1 MKVLYSCGISGNKGL
16 FILIKKGC
24 LVLGLSAAARQLRN
38 SKRREWYKQNKEKQ
52 KQYNERYWEKKAEQ
66 LQRA

>member
-1 MKVLYSCGISGNKGL
+1 M
-16 FILIKKGC
+16 
-24 LVLGLSAAARQLRN
+24 GLSAAARQLRN